1 MQNWPHFCMD
11 PKRHFPLSIVQIM
24 KINSQASSL
33 SDQKAT
39 REPSGKASAQKDVQ
53 AGSQRVG
60 KKMPP
65 DSKMNPILAANTHN
79 MSMTLRRSSGMV
91 ISSYENVAEK
101 NLLGSDVAEQL
112 GRTIQVRIKEL
123 NAESRRKI
131 EDLQEYQNLDVENI
145 QELGEKLADMMTEKE
160 DYLQAFALMKNSV
173 FAELMES
180 SETVHRS
187 FSEMMKANG
196 EERLMFGVLEMIKD
210 MGGLVG
216 LEASNQV
223 EQENGKVNIR
233 V

>member
-1 MQNWPHFCMD
+1 
-11 PKRHFPLSIVQIM
+11 M
-24 KINSQASSL
+24 KINTQVPSL
-33 SDQKAT
+33 SDQKSP
-39 REPSGKASAQKDVQ
+39 RESSGKTSSQKDVQ

-60 KKMPP
+60 KKKPP

-79 MSMTLRRSSGMV
+79 MSMTLRRSYGMV

-101 NLLGSDVAEQL
+101 KLLGSDVAEQL
-112 GRTIQVRIKEL
+112 GRTIQVRINEL

-145 QELGEKLADMMTEKE
+145 QELGEELADMMTEKE

-196 EERLMFGVLEMIKD
+196 EERLMFGVLEMIKE
-210 MGGLVG
+210 MGGLIG
-216 LEASNQV
+216 LEESNQV
-223 EQENGKVNIR
+223 EQENGKIKIR

>member
-1 MQNWPHFCMD
+1 MN
-11 PKRHFPLSIVQIM
+11 PKRDFPLSIVQSM
-24 KINSQASSL
+24 KINTQAPSL
-33 SDQKAT
+33 SDQKAP
-39 REPSGKASAQKDVQ
+39 RESSGRASAEKHVQ

-65 DSKMNPILAANTHN
+65 DPKMNPILAANTHN
-79 MSMTLRRSSGMV
+79 MSMTLRRSYGMV

-112 GRTIQVRIKEL
+112 GRTIQVRINEL

-145 QELGEKLADMMTEKE
+145 QELGEELADMMTEKE

-216 LEASNQV
+216 LEESKQV